1 MGADD
6 FTPDRLLGDA
16 GLSILP
22 GEGYATLRL
31 EFSRNMIGGQHLLRL
46 EAVDPINPRRKPR
59 NILRDAGIADVIIAT
74 DGEGAPEL
82 LEMIARALRIAADPR
97 LCLYPAPAE
106 PPYTAPGA
114 EPPVCQLRDGHL
126 ERHRYEWLE
135 WQTGADG
142 PTPWKAPF

>member
-31 EFSRNMIGGQHLLRL
+31 ELSRNMLGRDAHLLRI
-46 EAVDPINPRRKPR
+46 EAVDPINPRRKPI
-59 NILRDAGIADVIIAT
+59 NLLRAAGIADVIVST

-82 LEMIARALRIAADPR
+82 LEMIARALRMAV
-97 LCLYPAPAE
+97 E
-106 PPYTAPGA
+106 
-114 EPPVCQLRDGHL
+114 
-126 ERHRYEWLE
+126 
-135 WQTGADG
+135 
-142 PTPWKAPF
+142 